1 MNDNPISY
9 AFLTGYLQQT
19 LKTLT
24 SKLIH
29 EGFVDR
35 DKEDE
40 LQKMLNV
47 CISDAHKHERS
58 HSSQFKNHNEL

>member
-1 MNDNPISY
+1 MNDNPVSY
-9 AFLTGYLQQT
+9 PFLQGYLEQT

-35 DKEDE
+35 DKEYD
-40 LQKMLNV
+40 LQKMLYK
-47 CISDAHKHERS
+47 CISDAHKNERL
-58 HSSQFKNHNEL
+58 HSCQFKNHNEL